1 MIRMENHLGTI
12 EISESYFSSL
22 VGNAASSCFGVVG
35 MANSNARQGIRSFF
49 NRRRSFPDQGVAV
62 RKEGDGLAID
72 LHIIVTYG
80 SISLPLLKASSIRC
94 AIRWKRRPAL
104 KCARSMCLWMG

>member
-35 MANSNARQGIRSFF
+35 MANSNAGKASAPFSTAAAASPTRESLCVKR
-49 NRRRSFPDQGVAV
+49 AT
-62 RKEGDGLAID
+62 A
-72 LHIIVTYG
+72 
-80 SISLPLLKASSIRC
+80 LPLTYTLS
-94 AIRWKRRPAL
+94 
-104 KCARSMCLWMG
+104 

>member
-72 LHIIVTYG
+72 LWAEYLRHRQKHRQQG
-80 SISLPLLKASSIRC
+80 
-94 AIRWKRRPAL
+94 AL
-104 KCARSMCLWMG
+104 HGGGGDWL

>member
-35 MANSNARQGIRSFF
+35 MANSNARQGILFQPPPQLPR
-49 NRRRSFPDQGVAV
+49 P
-62 RKEGDGLAID
+62 
-72 LHIIVTYG
+72 G
-80 SISLPLLKASSIRC
+80 SRC
-94 AIRWKRRPAL
+94 A
-104 KCARSMCLWMG
+104 

>member
-35 MANSNARQGIRSFF
+35 MANSNARAR
-49 NRRRSFPDQGVAV
+49 
-62 RKEGDGLAID
+62 
-72 LHIIVTYG
+72 H
-80 SISLPLLKASSIRC
+80 PLLFQPPPQLPRPGSRC
-94 AIRWKRRPAL
+94 A
-104 KCARSMCLWMG
+104 